1 MTAAHP
7 RPRIIDMAFWSWLAG
22 AVLLILGG
30 LLSVTTRFDTVR
42 RAASA
47 SVTDDQIRSYLA
59 LYRGAGALCIL
70 LGVAIGYLAGKTR
83 SGDKKFRRAAV
94 ALSLV
99 GAVLIA
105 VGAFAQI
112 VTLPSLLAL
121 IALIVGAGMV
131 TRPVASA
138 WFDAIEQP
146 EGDNA

>member
-7 RPRIIDMAFWSWLAG
+7 RPRIVDMAFWSWLAG
-22 AVLLILGG
+22 AGLLILGG

-42 RAASA
+42 HAAA
-47 SVTDDQIRSYLA
+47 AEVTDEQIRSFLA
-59 LYRGAGALCIL
+59 FYRAAGAICIF

-83 SGDKKFRRAAV
+83 NGDKRFRRAAV

-99 GAVLIA
+99 GAVLLA

-112 VTLPSLLAL
+112 VTLPSLLAM

-131 TRPVASA
+131 TRPSASS
-138 WFDAIEQP
+138 WFDAVQQP
-146 EGDNA
+146 EAGDA